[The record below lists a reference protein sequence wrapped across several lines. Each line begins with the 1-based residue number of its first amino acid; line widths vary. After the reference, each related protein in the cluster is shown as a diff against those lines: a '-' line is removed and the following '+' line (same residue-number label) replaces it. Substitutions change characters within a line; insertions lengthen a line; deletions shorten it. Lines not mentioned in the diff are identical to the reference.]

1 MSSGDGRSGSSSPSS
16 LSSSSSRFAALAV
29 SPRAAVLLAAVVV
42 VIALVVVL
50 LGARS
55 GSSSPD
61 DGGGALTVTGAPS
74 VQSSTAAT
82 SGPGA
87 PGVGGSS
94 PSASAVADRVVVHVL
109 GAVARPGLV
118 SLAAGSRVSDAVDRA
133 GGARDDADL
142 SRVNL
147 ARVLADGERLY
158 VPAMGETAIPE
169 PVDGPPGAGAGADV
183 GPGATG
189 ASSGTVVDLNSA
201 DQTTLETLPGIGPS
215 LAGRILAWRDEH
227 GRFAAVE
234 DLLDVSGIGD
244 ARFAELRD
252 RVRV

>member
-1 MSSGDGRSGSSSPSS
+1 M
-16 LSSSSSRFAALAV
+16 

-61 DGGGALTVTGAPS
+61 DGGAALTLTGTPSGGSTTGSAAGSATGGRAEAPD
-74 VQSSTAAT
+74 A
-82 SGPGA
+82 GA
-87 PGVGGSS
+87 GGSS
-94 PSASAVADRVVVHVL
+94 PTASAVADRVVVHVL

-118 SLAAGSRVSDAVDRA
+118 TLTAGSRVSDAVDRA

-158 VPAMGETAIPE
+158 VPATGETAIPE
-169 PVDGPPGAGAGADV
+169 PVDGPPGADV
-183 GPGATG
+183 GAGATG

-201 DQTTLETLPGIGPS
+201 DQTALETLPGIGPS